1 MRGVGDDQPEDDVN
15 PEGEP
20 GEEDQQQQGEADARD
35 FESEEFGQPGNYVMG
50 GNIAGFRKVAD
61 SMIEQ
66 GVM

>member
-1 MRGVGDDQPEDDVN
+1 MPDLNKLKGIMAGIFKAAHDT
-15 PEGEP
+15 
-20 GEEDQQQQGEADARD
+20 A
-35 FESEEFGQPGNYVMG
+35 EEFGQPGNYVMG